1 MPDTTWKIEWSD
13 AFSVSNV
20 QIDAEHQHFVALV
33 NELNAA
39 IVTRRD
45 RVEVVRIMNLIV
57 ADAVV
62 HFLHEE
68 GLFAEREYP
77 RAQEH
82 RQSHAELMNTFRQAL
97 KKIQQPE
104 HSQEWIATGLG
115 LGIRNRLT
123 EHLLNEDAQYIDY
136 LRQA

>member
-13 AFSVSNV
+13 AFSVWNA
-20 QIDAEHQHFVALV
+20 QIDEEHQHFVALV

-57 ADAVV
+57 EDAVV
-62 HFLHEE
+62 HFSHEE
-68 GLFAEREYP
+68 GLFVERKYP

-82 RQSHAELMNTFRQAL
+82 TQLHAELMNTFQQAL
-97 KKIQQPE
+97 KKIQQPKY
-104 HSQEWIATGLG
+104 SQEWIATGLG
-115 LGIRNRLT
+115 LEIKNRLT
-123 EHLLNEDAQYIDY
+123 EHLLNEDAQYIVY
-136 LRQA
+136 LRQV